1 MFGGRGVDA
10 PDFERGGVQP
20 YPITPCKRW
29 TPLRCG
35 VGAWI
40 VTAISIGAVIVVEIV
55 VVLRPDIRQVDGIV
69 YNRVSAVIGGGLT
82 ACLSIAGLAIAGAEL
97 GESDVSSRQRS
108 ASLCGVVL
116 CLSPVHVIVGSYSV
130 LGVGIAEWLFGW

>member
-1 MFGGRGVDA
+1 MEA
-10 PDFERGGVQP
+10 PDRERGRVQS
-20 YPITPCKRW
+20 YPGTPRKRW

-40 VTAISIGAVIVVEIV
+40 VTAISITAVIIVEIV
-55 VVLRPDIRQVDGIV
+55 VLLHPDFHQVDGIV
-69 YNRVSAVIGGGLT
+69 YNRVIAMIGGGLT
-82 ACLSIAGLAIAGAEL
+82 TCLSLTGLVIARAEL

-116 CLSPVHVIVGSYSV
+116 CLSPVLVIVWAYSV
-130 LGVGIAEWLFGW
+130 LGAGVAEWLFGWK

>member
-1 MFGGRGVDA
+1 MEA

-20 YPITPCKRW
+20 YPGTARKRW

-40 VTAISIGAVIVVEIV
+40 VTAISIVAVIVVEIV

-69 YNRVSAVIGGGLT
+69 YNRVIAMIGGGLT
-82 ACLSIAGLAIAGAEL
+82 ACLSVAGLAIARAEL
-97 GESDVSSRQRS
+97 GESDVSSKQRS

-116 CLSPVHVIVGSYSV
+116 CLSSVLVIVGAYSV
-130 LGVGIAEWLFGW
+130 LGVGVAEWLFGW